1 VKDNVAPFD
10 LPRIGLA
17 RRGAPD
23 KTTAPPVSTVV
34 ETVEVECPQC
44 EAVLCLDA
52 ALLALSPEVLCAG
65 CEATIPLA
73 RRVSGIG

>member
-1 VKDNVAPFD
+1 MKDNVSPFD

-23 KTTAPPVSTVV
+23 KTTASAF
-34 ETVEVECPQC
+34 ETVEVECPRC
-44 EAVLCLDA
+44 DAVLCLDA
-52 ALLALSPEVLCAG
+52 GLLALNPEVLCAG

-73 RRVSGIG
+73 LRASGIG

>member
-10 LPRIGLA
+10 LPRMALA

-23 KTTAPPVSTVV
+23 KTADPGV

-44 EAVLCLDA
+44 DAVLCLDA
-52 ALLALSPEVLCAG
+52 GLLALNPEVLCAG

-73 RRVSGIG
+73 VRAGGIG

>member
-23 KTTAPPVSTVV
+23 KSTDSSR
-34 ETVEVECPQC
+34 ETVEVECPKC
-44 EAVLCLDA
+44 DAVLCLDA
-52 ALLALSPEVLCAG
+52 GLLALSPELLCAG
-65 CEATIPLA
+65 CDATIPLA
-73 RRVSGIG
+73 LRASGN

>member
-1 VKDNVAPFD
+1 MKDNVAPFD
-10 LPRIGLA
+10 LPRVGLA

-23 KTTAPPVSTVV
+23 KAPESSH

-44 EAVLCLDA
+44 DAVLCLDA
-52 ALLALSPEVLCAG
+52 RLLALDPEVLCAG

-73 RRVSGIG
+73 VRAGGVG

>member
-1 VKDNVAPFD
+1 MKDNVAPFD

-23 KTTAPPVSTVV
+23 KTADASRD
-34 ETVEVECPQC
+34 TVEVECPQC
-44 EAVLCLDA
+44 DAVLCLDA
-52 ALLALSPEVLCAG
+52 RLLALNPEVLCAG

-73 RRVSGIG
+73 LRASGNG

>member
-1 VKDNVAPFD
+1 VKDHVAPFD

-23 KTTAPPVSTVV
+23 KSTASRV
-34 ETVEVECPQC
+34 ETVIETFEVECPQC
-44 EAVLCLDA
+44 DAVLCLDA
-52 ALLALSPEVLCAG
+52 GLLALNPEVLCAG
-65 CEATIPLA
+65 CESTIPLA

>member
-1 VKDNVAPFD
+1 MKDNVAPFD

-23 KTTAPPVSTVV
+23 KTADYSR

-44 EAVLCLDA
+44 DAVLCLDA
-52 ALLALSPEVLCAG
+52 SLLALNPEVLCAG
-65 CEATIPLA
+65 CEATLA
-73 RRVSGIG
+73 LRASGIG

>member
-10 LPRIGLA
+10 LPRMGLA

-23 KTTAPPVSTVV
+23 KTADLAV

-44 EAVLCLDA
+44 DAVLCLEA
-52 ALLALSPEVLCAG
+52 GLLALNPEVLCAG

-73 RRVSGIG
+73 MRASGTA

>member
-1 VKDNVAPFD
+1 MKDNVAPFD

-23 KTTAPPVSTVV
+23 KSTDSSR
-34 ETVEVECPQC
+34 ETVEVECPKC
-44 EAVLCLDA
+44 DAVLCLDA
-52 ALLALSPEVLCAG
+52 ALLALNPEVLCAG

-73 RRVSGIG
+73 FSAIGSG